1 MVCLTKF
8 PGSPLPQHGPEIPIK
23 LQVENEKASLEIS
36 RKVKGSVLDNYL
48 KAEKILLDV
57 KTEEEDNEF
66 FVTFYIFR

>member
-1 MVCLTKF
+1 MVCSTKF
-8 PGSPLPQHGPEIPIK
+8 PRSPLPQHGPEITIK

>member
-1 MVCLTKF
+1 MVCSTKF

-36 RKVKGSVLDNYL
+36 RKMKGSVLDNYL

-57 KTEEEDNEF
+57 KTEEDEDNEF
-66 FVTFYIFR
+66 FVTF